1 MSPSPT
7 IRPDLHPCPIC
18 LILADPAP
26 AGVWRSFPVFH
37 RLTTPRRA
45 PTGCLPPPL
54 RRLPVAGTAAAM
66 AGGHPDGAYVP
77 PLLPPPPLAPWPTA
91 AGAFACRT
99 PAAAAAAAAGGRRSS
114 GHPVELVRHVLPSH
128 RRAASSSID
137 DDVAA
142 AAAEARDARNEEL
155 IVDPVHKEVPQ
166 GHAGEAAAS
175 LGLWAYPVFL
185 FIPLLFVAVV
195 FAIVP
200 FGDPFDHSLG
210 GQAVF
215 VFVTNLA
222 VTAAIAYLYA
232 IAYSGMS
239 RNNRP
244 FRVSLLPG
252 LVVVVLQLAIM
263 LPIYVIRGVQNLM
276 GILAVGLCVVGVYG
290 TLAATRPDER
300 AKVWAFFTHFQLPL
314 LFHITALTLYMVVYR
329 SASALA
335 QGVLVFALNLFTFIF
350 RRIMLSLLDA
360 YPLELT
366 MLLSGL
372 WIQSL
377 ADMVQ
382 TFSFPQVS
390 DPSVFAAAWV
400 AQSFGN
406 VALLIFVSDVWIF
419 KLRPA
424 IKTYVVNAF
433 KCNFPIPPIPEPDYT
448 FKPEDR
454 GHSANVGSYRRRQ
467 FRFWIWKVV
476 SQATAQLFYL
486 VLSPVLRYGL
496 NKERFPFGPT
506 LPLNGWRN
514 SMLYASGNLVFIA
527 MVTALGYFVLYK
539 WHHTAFHEVRT
550 IQIHEFRS
558 YTYVGFVVAILTHN
572 IILAL
577 GMLLQHYCVFSSFAD
592 CRFTDIVDT

>member
-1 MSPSPT
+1 M
-7 IRPDLHPCPIC
+7 
-18 LILADPAP
+18 
-26 AGVWRSFPVFH
+26 
-37 RLTTPRRA
+37 PRRPNPA
-45 PTGCLPPPL
+45 VAA
-54 RRLPVAGTAAAM
+54 RAVAGTFADTARTVGEVIAAPAREGAGNDLRDLEAAALRELNR
-66 AGGHPDGAYVP
+66 AHEQAQGEQSAERGRGEGTPAVP
-77 PLLPPPPLAPWPTA
+77 P
-91 AGAFACRT
+91 
-99 PAAAAAAAAGGRRSS
+99 PAVQPDDRPVGAAAGGKHPGR
-114 GHPVELVRHVLPSH
+114 PVEPVHHVLPSH
-128 RRAASSSID
+128 RRAASSSVD
-137 DDVAA
+137 EAVAA
-142 AAAEARDARNEEL
+142 AAAEARDVRNEEL
-155 IVDPVHKEVPQ
+155 IVDPVHKETPQ

-175 LGLWAYPVFL
+175 LGLWAYPIFL
-185 FIPLLFVAVV
+185 FIPLLFVTLV

-200 FGDPFDHSLG
+200 LGNPFDDSIG

-252 LVVVVLQLAIM
+252 LVVVVLQLAVM
-263 LPIYVIRGVQNLM
+263 LPIYVIRGVQNLL
-276 GILAVGLCVVGVYG
+276 GILAVGLCVLGVYG
-290 TLAATRPDER
+290 TLAVTRPDER
-300 AKVWAFFTHFQLPL
+300 SNVWTFFTRFQLPL
-314 LFHITALTLYMVVYR
+314 LFHITTLTLYMVVYR
-329 SASALA
+329 SAKPAV
-335 QGVLVFALNLFTFIF
+335 QGLLVFALNLFTFIF
-350 RRIMLSLLDA
+350 RRVMLSLLDP

-390 DPSVFAAAWV
+390 NPSVFGAVWV

-419 KLRPA
+419 KLRPT

-433 KCNFPIPPIPEPDYT
+433 KGNFPIPPIPEPDYS

-476 SQATAQLFYL
+476 SQLTANLFYL
-486 VLSPVLRYGL
+486 VLSPVMRYGL

-514 SMLYASGNLVFIA
+514 SMLYSGVYLVFIVI
-527 MVTALGYFVLYK
+527 VTALGYFVLYK
-539 WHHTAFHEVRT
+539 WHHTSFHEVRA

-592 CRFTDIVDT
+592 CRFTNIVDQ